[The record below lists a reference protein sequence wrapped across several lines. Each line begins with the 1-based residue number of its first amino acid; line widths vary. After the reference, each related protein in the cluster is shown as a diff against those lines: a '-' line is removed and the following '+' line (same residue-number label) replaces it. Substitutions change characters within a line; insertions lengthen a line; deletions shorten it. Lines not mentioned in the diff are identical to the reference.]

1 MKTVEA
7 VKKIKSKGNEASSS
21 ATNKNVICLECSR
34 LFNDGNKLRAHMR
47 NIHQVE
53 QYLMTE
59 KNYIF
64 LPTVK
69 STYLRCFPCSSAFST
84 TLGYRIHILDKHN
97 KGKLIKKQMILNFT
111 FSFLEE
117 PSQNFDPQVIAN
129 FEENAKMMVCLIC
142 GERFVSPNALIAH
155 MLQVHGVEVRDSK
168 YFTTIIGWFFLCFT
182 KQASI
187 Y

>member
-1 MKTVEA
+1 MIDRHQDIGLIGDRLDFEMLRGFCDGRTDRR
-7 VKKIKSKGNEASSS
+7 
-21 ATNKNVICLECSR
+21 TDRRTDICDSR
-34 LFNDGNKLRAHMR
+34 VAFA
-47 NIHQVE
+47 
-53 QYLMTE
+53 TE
-59 KNYIF
+59 KQ
-64 LPTVK
+64 L
-69 STYLRCFPCSSAFST
+69 
-84 TLGYRIHILDKHN
+84 
-97 KGKLIKKQMILNFT
+97 ILNFT

-129 FEENAKMMVCLIC
+129 FEENAKMMVCLVC